1 MNRLLLLA
9 SAVLSFSSLSAQ
21 TIQPSLDDPSCD
33 AADRK
38 FMARAYELADSAVA
52 HGNWP
57 FGALLVK
64 DGQII
69 LENENSKITTRDETM
84 HAETGLVRKATQ
96 KFDKATLAA
105 CTLYTSTEPCI
116 MCCGAI
122 GWAGIPRVVFGVT
135 SSQSNAIFDSYL
147 PPQPPNPAPPLECR
161 EVFAR
166 VFPFVSVKGPLME
179 QVGLATHQGFW
190 SQKAHQRAHVPDKT

>member
-1 MNRLLLLA
+1 MKRLLLLA
-9 SAVLSFSSLSAQ
+9 VAAVLSASFLHAQ
-21 TIQPSLDDPSCD
+21 TIQPLPDDPACD
-33 AADRK
+33 ATDRK

-69 LENENSKITTRDETM
+69 CENENSKITTRDETM

-122 GWAGIPRVVFGVT
+122 AWAGIPRVVFGVT
-135 SSQSNAIFDSYL
+135 ASQADAILDSL
-147 PPQPPNPAPPLECR
+147 FPPQPPNPAPPLECR

-179 QVGLATHQGFW
+179 PVGLATHQNFW
-190 SQKAHQRAHVPDKT
+190 SQKVHERAHFGK